1 MPMRATMPIF
11 ADRIRGRLRPAMA
24 CAGIVLALLVTLAG
38 CSRPQEGAGHGEQ
51 APVGVAADAAR
62 QLAYE
67 HSVRFDAAPDRLPAI
82 HAAGLA
88 ACREAGAAACTLL
101 ESRIDSEP
109 RAAAALKFRARPQV
123 IPKLIAAL
131 GTQAELAHQ
140 STSAEDL
147 SGPIADSARQLA
159 MLEDYRARLEDMR
172 GRAADDIDAL
182 IKVNHE
188 LAEVQ
193 ATLEEAAGK
202 RAGLAQRIETE
213 ILHVA
218 ISTEAHRPFWTPIGR
233 ALRSFGG
240 NLAEGIAYAITALPY
255 LLPWLVM
262 IALAVW
268 ALRRGLRRWRGSRR
282 HEAVR
287 PAPPGHDG
295 G

>member
-1 MPMRATMPIF
+1 MPMRATMPMF
-11 ADRIRGRLRPAMA
+11 ADRTDRRRRPAMA
-24 CAGIVLALLVTLAG
+24 WAGIVLAVLVILTG
-38 CSRPQEGAGHGEQ
+38 CSKPQQGAASGEHAVMREGAG
-51 APVGVAADAAR
+51 AAR
-62 QLAYE
+62 QMAYE

-88 ACREAGAAACTLL
+88 ACREAGPAACTLL

-109 RAAAALKFRARPQV
+109 RAEAALKFRARPQV
-123 IPKLIAAL
+123 IPKLIAAF

-172 GRAADDIDAL
+172 GRAGNDIDAL

-193 ATLEEAAGK
+193 ATLEAAAGK
-202 RAGLAQRIETE
+202 RAELAQRVETE
-213 ILHVA
+213 ILNVA
-218 ISTEAHRPFWTPIGR
+218 IGTEAHRPFWTPIGR

-255 LLPWLVM
+255 LLPWLFM
-262 IALAVW
+262 IAFALW
-268 ALRRGLRRWRGSRR
+268 ALRRCLRWWRRR
-282 HEAVR
+282 KAVR
-287 PAPPGHDG
+287 PAPHGQDAG
-295 G
+295 